1 MATITEDARIITLNH
16 FPYAPKYTYLVV
28 TPTVSVEFDS
38 LEKAQEWM
46 PAIAVRRVSAEE
58 ARAHSI
64 NKINN
69 LKLTNPEFFKR

>member
-16 FPYAPKYTYLVV
+16 FPYAPKYTYMVV
-28 TPTVSVEFDS
+28 TPTVSIEFDS

-46 PAIAVRRVSAEE
+46 PAIAVRQVSAEE

-64 NKINN
+64 NKFNS